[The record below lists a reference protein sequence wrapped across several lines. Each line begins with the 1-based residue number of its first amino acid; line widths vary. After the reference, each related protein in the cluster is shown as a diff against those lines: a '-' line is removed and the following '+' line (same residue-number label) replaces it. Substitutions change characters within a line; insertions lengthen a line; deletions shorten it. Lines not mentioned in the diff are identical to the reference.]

1 MSHKLSLDDMFRQ
14 FPHFSHMRKM
24 AIAFAVYAEMDI
36 DGVINLKWSDEMVLN
51 WRAELILSK
60 VQFSNSIGLVFF
72 EYNDSSNGDNNN
84 NKVKLLSL
92 PFLVDASTS
101 WSNWALFSNQYRNAT
116 PIEFSRVYLSI

>member
-1 MSHKLSLDDMFRQ
+1 
-14 FPHFSHMRKM
+14 M